1 MPGAMRWGVG
11 YFGVKDLF
19 TMVNLL
25 GGVFGIYFAAI
36 GNPAWAGYAIIAGY
50 LFGDALDGPVARA
63 TKTGNR
69 FGGEFDSAA
78 DHIGQ
83 GIAPAVVVFS
93 AYRLAGHDVLGVV
106 LMAALI
112 STASIRQ
119 ARFNVAKFDFPLTY
133 CGLPRTISGL
143 IALSFANSMLF
154 RHTGLGVEIGA
165 VLIAVVAALNLVPI
179 PYMTHRGN
187 RTMQRW
193 VKLLVLSFLVTP
205 VVTFFVARAYTFD
218 VMFIHVLPYVVAGW
232 IPVMPDER
240 RAFYAE
246 YRRWAALVATLP

>member
-1 MPGAMRWGVG
+1 MRWGVG

-36 GNPAWAGYAIIAGY
+36 GDPALAGYAILAGY
-50 LFGDALDGPVARA
+50 FFGDALDGPVARA
-63 TKTGNR
+63 THTGNR
-69 FGGEFDSAA
+69 FGSEFDSAA

-93 AYRLAGHDVLGVV
+93 AYRLGGHNVMGLL

-133 CGLPRTISGL
+133 CGLPRTVSGFVAVSL
-143 IALSFANSMLF
+143 PNSMLF
-154 RHTGLGVEIGA
+154 KHSGFGAQAGVAI
-165 VLIAVVAALNLVPI
+165 IAVVAALNIVPI
-179 PYMTHRGN
+179 PYITHRG
-187 RTMQRW
+187 RALQWW
-193 VKLLVLSFLVTP
+193 VKPLVAIFLVAP
-205 VVTFFVARAYTFD
+205 FIAFFVARRYTFD
-218 VMFIHVLPYVVAGW
+218 VMLINALAYVVAGW
-232 IPVMPDER
+232 IPVLPDER

>member
-1 MPGAMRWGVG
+1 MRWSVG

-19 TMVNLL
+19 TMVNVL
-25 GGVFGIYFAAI
+25 GGVFGIYYAAI
-36 GNPAWAGYAIIAGY
+36 GEPAMAGYAIIAGY
-50 LFGDALDGPVARA
+50 LFGDALDGPVARL

-69 FGGEFDSAA
+69 FGSEFDSAA

-93 AYRLAGHDVLGVV
+93 AYRLGGHEILGLL

-133 CGLPRTISGL
+133 CGLPRTVSGL
-143 IALSFANSMLF
+143 VALAFPSSMFFKHAPLGFA
-154 RHTGLGVEIGA
+154 IGT
-165 VLIAVVAALNLVPI
+165 VVIGVVAALNIVPI
-179 PYMTHRGN
+179 PYMTHRGQ
-187 RTMQRW
+187 RAMQWW
-193 VKLLVLSFLVTP
+193 VKPLVASFLVSP
-205 VVTFFVARAYTFD
+205 IVAFFVARDYTFD
-218 VMFIHVLPYVVAGW
+218 VMLAHSMAYVAAGW
-232 IPVMPDER
+232 LPVLPDER

-246 YRRWAALVATLP
+246 YRRWAHEVATLK

>member
-1 MPGAMRWGVG
+1 MRWGVG

-36 GNPAWAGYAIIAGY
+36 GNPAWAGYAILAGFY
-50 LFGDALDGPVARA
+50 FGDALDGPVARA
-63 TKTGNR
+63 TRTGNK
-69 FGGEFDSAA
+69 FGSEFDAAA
-78 DHIGQ
+78 DHVGQ

-93 AYRLAGHDVLGVV
+93 AYHLAGHTTLGLV

-119 ARFNVAKFDFPLTY
+119 ARFNVAKFDFPLAY
-133 CGLPRTISGL
+133 CGLPRTVSGF
-143 IALSFANSMLF
+143 IALAFPNSMLF
-154 RHTGLGVEIGA
+154 QRSGFGVEIGVALIAIVA
-165 VLIAVVAALNLVPI
+165 VLNIVPI

-187 RTMQRW
+187 RGMQRW
-193 VKLLVLSFLVTP
+193 VKPLVLSFLVSP
-205 VVTFFVARAYTFD
+205 FIAFFVARAYTFD
-218 VMFIHVLPYVVAGW
+218 VLFIHALAYVLAAW
-232 IPVMPDER
+232 FPVMPDER

>member
-1 MPGAMRWGVG
+1 MRWGVG

-25 GGVFGIYFAAI
+25 GGVFGIYYAAI
-36 GNPAWAGYAIIAGY
+36 GDTALAGYAILAGY
-50 LFGDALDGPVARA
+50 FFGDALDGPVARA

-69 FGGEFDSAA
+69 FGSEFDSAA

-83 GIAPAVVVFS
+83 GIAPAVVVFA
-93 AYRLAGHDVLGVV
+93 AYRLTGHNTLGLL

-133 CGLPRTISGL
+133 CGLPRTVSGFV
-143 IALSFANSMLF
+143 ALSLPNSMLF
-154 RHTGLGVEIGA
+154 KHSSFGFLIGIL
-165 VLIAVVAALNLVPI
+165 VIGVVAALNLVPV
-179 PYMTHRGN
+179 PYMTHRG
-187 RTMQRW
+187 RGLQW
-193 VKLLVLSFLVTP
+193 WIKPLVLSFLVSP
-205 VVTFFVARAYTFD
+205 FIAFFVARPYTFD
-218 VMFIHVLPYVVAGW
+218 VLFIHAMAYVLAGW
-232 IPVMPDER
+232 IGVLPDER